1 MPSRIAIDDDLLEE
15 AFLVG
20 QLTTREETVHL
31 ALKEYILKRKQFRIL
46 SLAGAIDFDEVY
58 DYKSGRNRHANPG
71 FPQQH

>member
-15 AFLVG
+15 AFFVG
-20 QLTTREETVHL
+20 QLTTREETVNL

-58 DYKSGRNRHANPG
+58 DYKSERNRHAKPG